1 MLIDFEYNGKKY
13 MHFDTE
19 QEWPEF
25 TAEQKEQIIDLA
37 LFADIRAKRNRLLAE
52 SDYTQ
57 MPDSDLS
64 DSEKLAWVAYRK
76 ELRMLP
82 QNYTAATDVIWP
94 ISPFDAANK

>member
-57 MPDSDLS
+57 MPDSELS
-64 DSEKLAWVAYRK
+64 ENAKHAWAEYRK
-76 ELRMLP
+76 ALRALP
-82 QNYTAATDVIWP
+82 QTYATAGDVAWP
-94 ISPFDAANK
+94 DMPTQR